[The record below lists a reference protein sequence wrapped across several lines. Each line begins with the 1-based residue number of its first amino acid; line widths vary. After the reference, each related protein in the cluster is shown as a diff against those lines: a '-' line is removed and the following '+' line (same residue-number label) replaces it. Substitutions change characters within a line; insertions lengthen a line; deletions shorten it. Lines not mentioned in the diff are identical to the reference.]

1 MEKERVGVTALL
13 GVVVLL
19 VAGSVSNAAIQ
30 SMSATGLSTS
40 FTAGN
45 GVLSILDDA
54 DIVVEDTFGQQTTY
68 TQGGFDLS
76 SFLQSD
82 TSSGGIASGS
92 FADGYLSFTD
102 SDDNVLLV
110 GNIICLDLSEVFEG
124 LLAAQGELEV
134 TGGLLDSDFALP
146 YGDIVQITFS
156 VSPSSIG
163 DFSADFSASSNIT
176 VMPIPEPAT
185 ICLLGLGGL
194 SLLRR
199 KKSA

>member
-1 MEKERVGVTALL
+1 MEKERVRVTALL

-40 FTAGN
+40 FTAGS

-54 DIVVEDTFGQQTTY
+54 DIVVEDTLGQQTTY

-102 SDDNVLLV
+102 SDDNVLLA
-110 GNIICLDLSEVFEG
+110 GNIICLDLSEVFDG
-124 LLAAQGELEV
+124 LLAAQGEFEV

-156 VSPSSIG
+156 VSPSSIN

-185 ICLLGLGGL
+185 VCLLGLGGL